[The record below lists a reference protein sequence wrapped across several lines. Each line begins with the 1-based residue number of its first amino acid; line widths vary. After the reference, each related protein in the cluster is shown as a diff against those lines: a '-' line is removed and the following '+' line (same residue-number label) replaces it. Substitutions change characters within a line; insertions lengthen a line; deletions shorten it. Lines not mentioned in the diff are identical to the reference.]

1 MGGGSEEVA
10 RNRRGQDSRG
20 WRRAKGRS
28 ASCLGTGGGVTPASA
43 RAPRETPGQPR
54 AWIRRRSRRRGGASV
69 RRRRAPGEG
78 EGGVLARGGRASVRR
93 PGRTVERA
101 CVGGADSAAAGT
113 SSARAAVPSAW
124 MCTKW
129 SGGGAAAATAS
140 RDGAVNRGE
149 GRAGTERRV
158 GKGRSARVGER
169 IGRAVSF
176 SYGSGETEERRT
188 HSAVA
193 DTHG

>member
-1 MGGGSEEVA
+1 RQGRVGGGSEEVA

-28 ASCLGTGGGVTPASA
+28 ASCLGTGGGVTPAS
-43 RAPRETPGQPR
+43 T
-54 AWIRRRSRRRGGASV
+54 
-69 RRRRAPGEG
+69 RAPGEG

-158 GKGRSARVGER
+158 GRDGVREWG
-169 IGRAVSF
+169 
-176 SYGSGETEERRT
+176 
-188 HSAVA
+188 
-193 DTHG
+193 